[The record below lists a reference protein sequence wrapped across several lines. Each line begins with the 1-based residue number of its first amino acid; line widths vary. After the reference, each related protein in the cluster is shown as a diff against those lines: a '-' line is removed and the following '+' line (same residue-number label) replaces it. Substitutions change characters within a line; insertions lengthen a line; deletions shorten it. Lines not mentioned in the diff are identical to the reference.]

1 MTPKQIQAI
10 GNLLAFYRTDLNYI
24 RQFQN
29 FKNGLISKE
38 KYVQKDLGSFYSFLV
53 EFRVARNFR
62 SGKVDKL
69 LSETYEW
76 INSTNS
82 NNVDL
87 FAAKLK
93 SDLTRNKIMSSMAS
107 KILFLNNPWE
117 IIPMDSLARK
127 TLKQNPNNYTIYQ
140 TNLEEF
146 KNINKE
152 IIKKSIEYTKPL
164 ANIIHTEF
172 TELDNLDKIFENRII
187 DKLLWTR
194 GK

>member
-1 MTPKQIQAI
+1 
-10 GNLLAFYRTDLNYI
+10 
-24 RQFQN
+24 
-29 FKNGLISKE
+29 
-38 KYVQKDLGSFYSFLV
+38 
-53 EFRVARNFR
+53 
-62 SGKVDKL
+62 
-69 LSETYEW
+69 
-76 INSTNS
+76 
-82 NNVDL
+82 
-87 FAAKLK
+87 
-93 SDLTRNKIMSSMAS
+93 MSSMAS

-152 IIKKSIEYTKPL
+152 IIKESIEYTRPL

-172 TELDNLDKIFENRII
+172 TELDNLDKIFENRMI
-187 DKLLWTR
+187 DKLLWTS